1 MPRKKNKRKT
11 YITPRKERGKKKK
24 ATSKSMPRIGK
35 KKVKK

>member
-1 MPRKKNKRKT
+1 MPRKKKKRKT
-11 YITPRKERGKKKK
+11 YITPRKEREKKK

>member
-24 ATSKSMPRIGK
+24 QLVNPCPGQEKRK
-35 KKVKK
+35 